1 MTNFE
6 IIILSV
12 AMSIDAFIV
21 CLSYGLIINKNRLKN
36 SLMLSI
42 AFGFFQFLMPVLGAG
57 FISLPF
63 FKFEI
68 ISKWIVFSIF
78 LILALKFI
86 QSSFNKKEE
95 SQKKCISLFCIFCL
109 SIATSID
116 AFAAGINLELT
127 QTNILASSLSI
138 GIITFIDSFTGF
150 WISSPLKK
158 IPTAYLERIGAA
170 LLIYLAIHTVL

>member
-1 MTNFE
+1 MTIFE
-6 IIILSV
+6 IILLSV

-86 QSSFNKKEE
+86 QNSFDKKEE
-95 SQKKCISLFCIFCL
+95 SQIKCISLFCLLCL
-109 SIATSID
+109 SLATSID
-116 AFAAGINLELT
+116 AFAAGINLKLT
-127 QTNILASSLSI
+127 QTNILISSLTI
-138 GIITFIDSFTGF
+138 GIITFINSFFGF
-150 WISSPLKK
+150 WISALLKK
-158 IPTAYLERIGAA
+158 FPTKYLERIGAF
-170 LLIYLAIHTVL
+170 LLIYLAVNTIL